1 MEEEEEEEATAR
13 HGRVDHNKDDNDVG
27 ASKQQT
33 MWILKHVGGGGAG
46 AAGWG

>member
-1 MEEEEEEEATAR
+1 MEEEEEATAQ
-13 HGRVDHNKDDNDVG
+13 HGRVDHNKDDNE
-27 ASKQQT
+27 QT